1 MYMKQGW
8 TFCWLLLVLMGATLS
23 GCGNVSIDS
32 GSDESPANV
41 FSDEVSKSGW
51 RSRSIVADCV
61 VTFYAADGSTYLSEQ
76 RHTIW
81 PELAVLE
88 VYADEPQGSFK
99 WKLWGADFQKVAGVA
114 KVDELPMGISNR
126 NLAKLVLTSV
136 TVGSD
141 MGPELSAS
149 SELAKIDGRR
159 YSVTK
164 IGRGTTYSKTLK
176 DIEVPWAKLTLY
188 GDSTSGVIDRV
199 VIEDVQSGLTL
210 MAHSYNFW
218 WLKEIGRSIPTK
230 IDVFKIDEVRTGR
243 QRILHVDYHTVKTQ

>member
-1 MYMKQGW
+1 MKQN
-8 TFCWLLLVLMGATLS
+8 WLLSLLFVALLSAILS
-23 GCGNVSIDS
+23 GCGKSYITGADEGLVDLGGEDS
-32 GSDESPANV
+32 ETTASTG
-41 FSDEVSKSGW
+41 G
-51 RSRSIVADCV
+51 SIVADCV

-76 RHTIW
+76 RHTIR

-114 KVDELPMGISNR
+114 KVDELPMGISDR

-149 SELAKIDGRR
+149 SELEKIDGRW
-159 YSVTK
+159 YNVTK
-164 IGRGTTYSKTLK
+164 IERGTTYSKTLK

-188 GDSTSGVIDRV
+188 SDSTSGVIDRV

-230 IDVFKIDEVRTGR
+230 IDIFKIDEARTGR